1 MKANKMSTTVVTIK
15 GISKSISKY
24 ALRPNLVSMKIMK
37 RIHKIK

>member
-1 MKANKMSTTVVTIK
+1 MKANKMSTTVVTIN

-24 ALRPNLVSMKIMK
+24 VLRPNLVSMKIMK